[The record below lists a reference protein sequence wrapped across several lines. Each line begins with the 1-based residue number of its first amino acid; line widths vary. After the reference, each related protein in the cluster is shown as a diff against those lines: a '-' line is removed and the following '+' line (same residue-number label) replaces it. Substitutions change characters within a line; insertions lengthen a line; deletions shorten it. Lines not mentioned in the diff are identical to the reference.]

1 MENDNSDGRT
11 NRRQI
16 ALITGSSSG
25 IGFETSLLLAR
36 KGIYTYSTMRNL
48 GKSKEILEI
57 TKKECLPLKVLTLD
71 VTDEKSTQKA
81 IDMVMYEQ
89 NRIDILVN
97 NAGYSLVGAL
107 EQISMDEIKEEFETN
122 FFGIIRLIKAIVP
135 IMRKQR
141 SGTIVN
147 ISSMVGRFGVPL
159 NAAYVSS
166 KFALEGLSES
176 ISFELEEF
184 GIKVILIEPGVV
196 QTDFLHNLK
205 IKGNDAKS
213 PYYKL
218 MDLRIAF
225 LKATIN
231 SNVSSSDQVA
241 NTILHA
247 VNSNDPA
254 LRYVIGNDATNS
266 IHVRKKLPDREFMK
280 WIREGIFHGKG
291 LTR

>member
-1 MENDNSDGRT
+1 M
-11 NRRQI
+11 QI
-16 ALITGSSSG
+16 ESVAIVTGSSTG
-25 IGFETSLLLAR
+25 NGFETSLLLA
-36 KGIYTYSTMRNL
+36 KNGFYTYATMRNID
-48 GKSKEILEI
+48 KSTRIKEIA
-57 TKKECLPLKVLTLD
+57 KKDSLPLEVIQLD
-71 VTDEKSTQKA
+71 VTDDKSV
-81 IDMVMYEQ
+81 IDTINVISNRQ
-89 NRIDILVN
+89 GRIDVLVN
-97 NAGYSLVGAL
+97 NAGYEHHGAVEEL
-107 EQISMDEIKEEFETN
+107 SIEEIKTQFETN
-122 FFGIIRLIKAIVP
+122 FFGAVRVLKAVLP
-135 IMRKQR
+135 VMRKQR
-141 SGTIVN
+141 SGAIVN
-147 ISSMVGRFGVPL
+147 ISSIGGRIGVPL
-159 NAAYVSS
+159 NSAYVGS

-247 VNSNDPA
+247 VNSKDPA